1 MMSWAWVG
9 GMGTE
14 GPSAQVSMPLCR
26 GSSLGFQIQLLRP
39 QMSVLGQLAETL
51 SHLFRKVRV
60 ALAYTFSS
68 VSFYNWLPQRHTHN
82 GAYSGKTQQ
91 CIKFKLH
98 FESHYLPQKSLL
110 LGVEVGAGQLPA
122 ESMPES
128 LARNQQWGR
137 SRVSPWQP
145 GKGS

>member
-1 MMSWAWVG
+1 MGWAWVG

-14 GPSAQVSMPLCR
+14 GPSVRVSVPLCR

-51 SHLFRKVRV
+51 SHLFRKVTV
-60 ALAYTFSS
+60 ASAYTFSS

-82 GAYSGKTQQ
+82 GAYSGKIQR

-110 LGVEVGAGQLPA
+110 LGLEVGAGQLPA
-122 ESMPES
+122 ESMPGS